1 MSQKFRPVAL
11 LAALLLGGAPAF
23 AAPSLYWDHL
33 DGGAMSQAD
42 CVNKAES
49 VMKSEKASQITKS
62 EDSVRSW
69 SEQMVGTVECIKTD
83 GKLMIMVLV
92 GSNDATAGNVM
103 FTALKKGMQP

>member
-1 MSQKFRPVAL
+1 MSHKFRPTAL
-11 LAALLLGGAPAF
+11 CAALLLSSVPAF

-49 VMKSEKASQITKS
+49 IMTAEKAGKITKA

-69 SEQMVGTVECIKTD
+69 SEHTVGVVECIKTD
-83 GKLMIMVLV
+83 GKLMVMVLA
-92 GSNDATAGNVM
+92 GSSDATAGDVL
-103 FTALKKGMQP
+103 FKALQKGMKP